1 MSYGK
6 PVKIVRLFQGRIR
19 LRIYNGV
26 GDHAELALL
35 APAEVMIAGKAYARL
50 GLDVEFCEAC
60 NGYHMRGLTGD
71 AASLT
76 EFDDNKASATTAGH
90 TQKRNNPLRL

>member
-6 PVKIVRLFQGRIR
+6 PVKIVRLFQGRLR
-19 LRIYNGV
+19 LRLYNGI

-35 APAEVMIAGKAYARL
+35 APAEVLIAGKAYARL

-71 AASLT
+71 AASMT
-76 EFDDNKASATTAGH
+76 EFDDKTEATSAGH
-90 TQKRNNPLRL
+90 KQQRNNPLRL